1 VKMSK
6 HYTLKEHNY
15 AHGIP
20 VETVRGY
27 NIIGEPDCRDIYY
40 CGDMWAVVS
49 RCEDEED
56 TEYFTSLASARDYAN
71 Q

>member
-1 VKMSK
+1 MSK

-27 NIIGEPDCRDIYY
+27 NIIREPFENAIYY
-40 CGDMWAVVS
+40 VGDMWQVVA
-49 RCEDEED
+49 RCEDYEE